1 VYQTIEHDSP
11 DAQFWSEVHAAF
23 DYPLDFRHKQVVF
36 RGIAWPTQALAQDT
50 WRSAMSCLIEPFCL
64 NVELDV
70 VVEVIG
76 AVVSDRAMRFAHFLV
91 EYLEN
96 ELIVAA

>member
-1 VYQTIEHDSP
+1 
-11 DAQFWSEVHAAF
+11 
-23 DYPLDFRHKQVVF
+23 
-36 RGIAWPTQALAQDT
+36 
-50 WRSAMSCLIEPFCL
+50 MSCLIKPFCL

-70 VVEVIG
+70 AVEVIG